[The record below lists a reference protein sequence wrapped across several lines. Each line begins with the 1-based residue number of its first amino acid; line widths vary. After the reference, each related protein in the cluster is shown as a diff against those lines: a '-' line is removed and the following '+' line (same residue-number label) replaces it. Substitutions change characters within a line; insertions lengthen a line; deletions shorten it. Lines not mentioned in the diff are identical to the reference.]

1 MSKRFFEGAQH
12 AARYAVTRPTYPPE
26 LMTKIINFLSMKY
39 KNVFDYAADI
49 GCGSGQST
57 ELLSP
62 YFQKVYG
69 YDVSENQLKEAKK
82 KNKLSN
88 IEYKVS
94 SNNAIP
100 HENKSLCLITAAQAA
115 HWFDLKEFYSEVHR
129 TLKPMGVLAVYG
141 YAFPQIVGKDY
152 SQVNETFQNFYQKV
166 RPYFP
171 PDRIHIDNKYANIIL
186 PYEEKIRDET
196 VRIHYDWNLDRLLAY
211 VTSWSGYIRYMEKYP
226 NKDILSDLR
235 QDLLKMMKTKDEN
248 NILKMEFPTF
258 ILLGRKT
265 TE

>member
-129 TLKPMGVLAVYG
+129 T
-141 YAFPQIVGKDY
+141 
-152 SQVNETFQNFYQKV
+152 
-166 RPYFP
+166 
-171 PDRIHIDNKYANIIL
+171 
-186 PYEEKIRDET
+186 
-196 VRIHYDWNLDRLLAY
+196 
-211 VTSWSGYIRYMEKYP
+211 
-226 NKDILSDLR
+226 
-235 QDLLKMMKTKDEN
+235 
-248 NILKMEFPTF
+248 
-258 ILLGRKT
+258 
-265 TE
+265 